1 MERWK
6 KEIQDEMA
14 RQNVDLFGTGTITIT
29 VPVTQLTNA
38 LISMNGLI
46 EEIRRFERNLAD
58 EKRRGRWPPSN

>member
-29 VPVTQLTNA
+29 VPVTQL
-38 LISMNGLI
+38 
-46 EEIRRFERNLAD
+46 ERIPIMLKHNLHVGNNWRILAV
-58 EKRRGRWPPSN
+58 